1 MPSRHPARQPRLH
14 RPDRAKPPHPGPPD
28 TPPLVTRLD
37 GVDDI
42 DADLVIS
49 TVPLSG
55 RDAPVVVNVFPTWKD
70 IESVRAAI
78 TRTTRNRDRASAP
91 HRLLDFLR
99 PELFVRNLDAD
110 GEEEAIR
117 RLGALLLETDAI
129 DETYLG
135 GVLERE
141 ALSST
146 AFTDGFAVPHA
157 RAAAGL
163 TS

>member
-1 MPSRHPARQPRLH
+1 M
-14 RPDRAKPPHPGPPD
+14 
-28 TPPLVTRLD
+28 
-37 GVDDI
+37 
-42 DADLVIS
+42 IS

-55 RDAPVVVNVFPTWKD
+55 RDAPVVVVNVFTIWKD

-78 TRTTRNRDRASAP
+78 TRTT
-91 HRLLDFLR
+91 
-99 PELFVRNLDAD
+99 
-110 GEEEAIR
+110 
-117 RLGALLLETDAI
+117 LES
-129 DETYLG
+129 
-135 GVLERE
+135 VLERE